1 MDTADTIA
9 KLTTLGLNEQRAKET
24 LKNNTLTKNLLLAL
38 KHCENIQLSDGTGLL
53 IFHMCTK
60 IKAQTIDHMSLLT
73 DLIIK
78 KKLDNQVR
86 VDAALEFLL
95 TKGVTKEVIDLPALE
110 NACGVGV
117 VVTPE
122 EIDRTVEGVV
132 GKHKQDLVAQRYR
145 FQIGKILA
153 EVRALLPWADGKA
166 VKAEVD
172 VQIFDLLGP
181 KNEADLAPVVKE
193 KKPKEKK
200 ADASGEIKDDDS
212 KDSANSIAEL
222 MKNKVRTMT

>member
-1 MDTADTIA
+1 MDPAETIA
-9 KLTTLGLNEQRAKET
+9 KLITLGLNEQRAKET
-24 LKNNTLTKNLLLAL
+24 LKNNNLTKTLLLAL
-38 KHCENIQLSDGTGLL
+38 KHCEKIKLPEGTGLL
-53 IFHMCTK
+53 IYHMCTK
-60 IKAQTIDHMSLLT
+60 IKAQIIEHLPLLT
-73 DLIIK
+73 DLIIQ

-86 VDAALEFLL
+86 IDVALEYLL
-95 TKGVTKEVIDLPALE
+95 SKGVTTKVVDVPALE
-110 NACGVGV
+110 KACGVGV

-122 EIDRTVEGVV
+122 EIDRSVEGVV

-145 FQIGKILA
+145 FPIGKILA

-200 ADASGEIKDDDS
+200 EDSAGGLKEEDS
-212 KDSANSIAEL
+212 KDSAGSIAEL
-222 MKNKVRTMT
+222 MKNKVLCF